1 MSQAHY
7 PKISIVTPSYNQGD
21 FIEETITSVLA
32 QQYPNLEYIV
42 IDGGSTDNTLAIL
55 KKYDK
60 QITYWVSEP
69 DQGQSDAINKGF
81 AKATGT
87 IFGWLNSDD
96 YLLPK
101 ALFHIAN
108 ANWQPDI
115 GAVVGIGHKVSLNK
129 TIVYTPQ
136 YYENIT
142 TDKLFMWTK
151 GKNFMQP
158 SCFFSKN
165 AWDTCGPL
173 NTELNYC
180 MDVALWIAISK
191 QFKFLRIPQQIAHA
205 YIHEQAKTT
214 ADVEQMLMETYLMI
228 ASMDGLKTA
237 RNLLFDFY
245 NKEQKRLLS
254 TNTLKNTHSI
264 KTLVKAILKKLR

>member
-42 IDGGSTDNTLAIL
+42 IDGGSNDNTLAIL

-87 IFGWLNSDD
+87 ILGWLNSDD

-115 GAVVGIGHKVSLNK
+115 GAVVGIGHKVALNK
-129 TIVYTPQ
+129 SIVYTPQ

-228 ASMDGLKTA
+228 ASMGGIKTS
-237 RNLLFDFY
+237 RDLLFDFY

-264 KTLVKAILKKLR
+264 KTLVKAILKKIR

>member
-108 ANWQPDI
+108 ANWKPDI
-115 GAVVGIGHKVSLNK
+115 GAVVGIGHKVALNK
-129 TIVYTPQ
+129 NIVYTPQ

-142 TDKLFMWTK
+142 TEKLFLWTK

>member
-7 PKISIVTPSYNQGD
+7 PKISIVTPSYNQGN

-108 ANWQPDI
+108 ANWKPDI
-115 GAVVGIGHKVSLNK
+115 GAVVGIGHKVALNK
-129 TIVYTPQ
+129 NIVYTPQ

-142 TDKLFMWTK
+142 TEKLFLWTK

>member
-7 PKISIVTPSYNQGD
+7 PKISIVTPSYNQGN

-87 IFGWLNSDD
+87 ILGWLNSDD
-96 YLLPK
+96 YLLPN

-108 ANWQPDI
+108 ANWQPNI

-129 TIVYTPQ
+129 SIVYTPQ

-142 TDKLFMWTK
+142 TEKLFLWTK

-180 MDVALWIAISK
+180 MDVALWIAMSK

-205 YIHEQAKTT
+205 YIHDQAKTT

-228 ASMDGLKTA
+228 ASMGGLKTA
-237 RNLLFDFY
+237 RDLLFDFY

>member
-115 GAVVGIGHKVSLNK
+115 GAVVGIGHKVALNK
-129 TIVYTPQ
+129 NIVYTPQ

-191 QFKFLRIPQQIAHA
+191 HFKFLRIPQQIAHA

-228 ASMDGLKTA
+228 ASMGGIKTS
-237 RNLLFDFY
+237 RDLLFDFY

-264 KTLVKAILKKLR
+264 KTLVKAILKKIR

>member
-21 FIEETITSVLA
+21 FIEETIISVLA
-32 QQYPNLEYIV
+32 QQYPNLEYII

-115 GAVVGIGHKVSLNK
+115 GAVVGIGHKVALNK
-129 TIVYTPQ
+129 NIVYTPQ

-142 TDKLFMWTK
+142 TEKLFLWTK